1 MIHGPETGMKNR
13 RLQKG
18 FSLIESLVALLL
30 VTFALFLTLHLT
42 TIQPRTMKRLG
53 ANEAALR
60 AVESSLETIRGGSI
74 PMTEGRTKL
83 GSPGAFVADPSVV
96 GLQMT
101 MDVARSSEADDLY
114 IVTVEA
120 RYLVANQVWVRR
132 VQTMVWRPS

>member
-1 MIHGPETGMKNR
+1 MSTGMLLTG

-30 VTFALFLTLHLT
+30 VTMALFLTLHLI
-42 TIQPRTMKRLG
+42 TIQPRTMKRLR

-60 AVESSLETIRGGSI
+60 AVESSLETIRGGAI
-74 PMTEGRTKL
+74 PLTEGRTKL
-83 GSPGAFVADPSVV
+83 AFPVAFVADSSVV
-96 GLQMT
+96 GLLMT
-101 MDVARSSEADDLY
+101 MDVARSSEVDDLY

>member
-1 MIHGPETGMKNR
+1 MSTR

-30 VTFALFLTLHLT
+30 VTMALFLTLHLT
-42 TIQPRTMKRLG
+42 TIQPRTMKRLR
-53 ANEAALR
+53 ANEAAVR
-60 AVESSLETIRGGSI
+60 AIESSLETIRGGSI
-74 PMTEGRTKL
+74 PLTEGRTKL
-83 GSPGAFVADPSVV
+83 VSPAAFVADPSVV

-101 MDVARSSEADDLY
+101 MDVAHSSETDDLY

-120 RYLVANQVWVRR
+120 RYLVADQVWVRR